1 MIDLKNDIIIVRGAG
16 DLATGTI
23 IYFKRAGFRVIA
35 LETATPTTIRRTVAL
50 SDCVYDGKTTVE
62 GISGIRVDT
71 VDEALKF
78 SSEKSI
84 VPVLVDESG
93 VSIKQVKPK
102 VVVDAIIAKRN
113 CGTKITDAP
122 LVVALGPGFTAGVDC
137 TAVIETA
144 RGHYLARV
152 ITEKGKGA
160 IPNTGIPG
168 IIAGV
173 GKERVIHSPSSGKF
187 RGVKNIGD
195 SVKQGETI
203 AYVDDT
209 PVLASISGTLRGLL
223 HSGLTV
229 KEHFKIADID
239 PRDCKEYIHFVSDKA
254 RSIAGGVLLAIMML
268 S

>member
-1 MIDLKNDIIIVRGAG
+1 MIDLKNDIVIVRGAG

-23 IYFKRAGFRVIA
+23 IYLKKAGFRVVA

-50 SDCVYDGKTTVE
+50 SDCVYDGKTMVE
-62 GISGIRVDT
+62 GITGVKVNS
-71 VDEALKF
+71 VDEALKLSLDKTF
-78 SSEKSI
+78 
-84 VPVLVDESG
+84 VPVLVDENGS
-93 VSIKQVKPK
+93 SISQIKPR
-102 VVVDAIIAKRN
+102 VLVDAIIAKRN

-122 LVVALGPGFTAGVDC
+122 LVIALGPGFTAGVDC

-160 IPNTGIPG
+160 LPNTGIPG

-195 SVKQGETI
+195 SVKQGEII

-223 HSGLTV
+223 HSGLTI

-239 PRDCKEYIHFVSDKA
+239 PRDCREYIHFVSDKA
-254 RSIAGGVLLAIMML
+254 RSIAGGVLLAILEL